1 MLLSLGAPLHGLSH
15 ALHTLK
21 ALALP
26 AHDEPLTLQTTACD
40 QCLQFAALEGA
51 GPATA
56 VIALAPAGRAAGMD
70 IPPATRPSAA
80 VFTAYISRA
89 PPAIG

>member
-15 ALHTLK
+15 ALQTLK
-21 ALALP
+21 ALAVP
-26 AHDEPLTLQTTACD
+26 AHDEPLALQTTACD

-51 GPATA
+51 GPAPA
-56 VIALAPAGRAAGMD
+56 VIAPAPSGRAAGAGTL
-70 IPPATRPSAA
+70 PATRPSAA